1 MADAKNQVL
10 ILASFIGMQHLL
22 HGNAA
27 CLRENIKTGFCGK
40 H

>member
-22 HGNAA
+22 HGNGA
-27 CLRENIKTGFCGK
+27 CLR
-40 H
+40 